1 MADTFE
7 TRIAIVHHMAEMLLN
22 MTDPDDVKGIPD
34 EELIGDFKV
43 MATHLLGCL
52 DFKVLETDENG
63 LTTATLRLADINDYM
78 DKIIGE

>member
-7 TRIAIVHHMAEMLLN
+7 TRIGIINHMAEMLLN

-43 MATHLLGCL
+43 MANHLLGCL
-52 DFKVLETDENG
+52 DLNVLGTDENG
-63 LTTATLRLADINDYM
+63 LITATLRFASINDYM

>member
-1 MADTFE
+1 
-7 TRIAIVHHMAEMLLN
+7 MAEMLLN

-34 EELIGDFKV
+34 DELIADFKV

-52 DFKVLETDENG
+52 DLNVLNTDENG